1 VIGVQDGEED
11 VGYRRQ
17 GAAPTGVGEP
27 FSRRHVV
34 ALLGGA
40 VMVGAGLGWEQVEA
54 KKKKSPFKKIPVTA
68 GENGGDRSFAGQLTI
83 SAFEVE
89 GDDIVAVG
97 VLKGLLTDGGVQTRA
112 EQAVRLPLDKVTDAF
127 ASAGSAGVE
136 TLAGGSFDLVFLNM
150 VVQILAAAFT
160 LAPFDLKIPITKSK
174 KQQTII
180 DEIYTARD
188 APSAT
193 PAELAAA
200 LTKLVRSY

>member
-1 VIGVQDGEED
+1 
-11 VGYRRQ
+11 
-17 GAAPTGVGEP
+17 
-27 FSRRHVV
+27 
-34 ALLGGA
+34 
-40 VMVGAGLGWEQVEA
+40 M
-54 KKKKSPFKKIPVTA
+54 KKSRLRPA
-68 GENGGDRSFAGQLTI
+68 RSAAIGPSRALLTI

-89 GDDIVAVG
+89 VDKIVAVG

-174 KQQTII
+174 KQQKII
-180 DEIYTARD
+180 ARSTPPGTLRVPPRRTSPPRSRSWS
-188 APSAT
+188 APTRPTGSAI
-193 PAELAAA
+193 
-200 LTKLVRSY
+200 SS